1 MSSSLVNSVVA
12 FCRALRGRGVPVTA
26 AESLDAVRAMVNVDV
41 SDREDVR
48 LSLRAVL
55 AASQHDLA
63 IFDELFDIF
72 WHARGAVDAM
82 PGRSHVRSARPPNV
96 DASAAHISLEN
107 WMRKSDSSKEV
118 VPVRQASSLDASAQR
133 DLAHLA
139 DGEQQEI
146 DRLARRIARRMALK
160 PSRRWRVRSRGR
172 RIDLRRTMR
181 ALLRTGG
188 DAALLARRDRIIR
201 RTRLVVL
208 CDVSGSMELY
218 ARLLLRFVHA
228 LQNAFARVET
238 FVFSTRLT
246 RVTPLFRRAS
256 YSQALT
262 AMGERV
268 RDYSGGTKIGTALA
282 AFADGWPELLDSR
295 TVVLVLSDGWDTGD
309 PRTVD
314 DALQRIARRAGRVV
328 WLNPLMGSPDFSP
341 ATRAMRAALPHVD
354 VLASAH
360 NVESLQ
366 ALARHLVL

>member
-1 MSSSLVNSVVA
+1 MSSSLVRSVVA
-12 FCRALRGRGVPVTA
+12 FCRALRARGVPVTA
-26 AESLDAVRAMVNVDV
+26 AESLDAVRAVVAIDV

-48 LSLRAVL
+48 SALRAVL
-55 AASQHDLA
+55 ATSHQDLA
-63 IFDELFDIF
+63 IFDELFAAF
-72 WHARGAVDAM
+72 WHTGSSQNAV
-82 PGRSHVRSARPPNV
+82 PGRSHVRSTRPPNADSQQSRV
-96 DASAAHISLEN
+96 SLEN
-107 WMRKSDSSKEV
+107 WMRKGDSSDDV
-118 VPVRQASSLDASAQR
+118 VQVRQASTLEASAQR
-133 DLAHLA
+133 DLANLTSG
-139 DGEQQEI
+139 DEQEMN
-146 DRLARRIARRMALK
+146 RLARRIARRMALK
-160 PSRRWRVRSRGR
+160 PSRRWRARPRGK

-188 DAALLARRDRIIR
+188 DAAVLARRERIIR

-246 RVTPLFRRAS
+246 RVTPFFRRAS
-256 YSQALT
+256 YSHALA

-268 RDYSGGTKIGTALA
+268 RDFSGGTKIGESLV

-295 TVVLVLSDGWDTGD
+295 TVVLVLSDGWDTGE
-309 PRTVD
+309 PRMVD
-314 DALQRIARRAGRVV
+314 DALRLIARRAGRVV

-341 ATRAMRAALPHVD
+341 ETRAMRAAMPHVD

>member
-1 MSSSLVNSVVA
+1 MSSNLVRGVVA
-12 FCRALRGRGVPVTA
+12 FCRALRARGVPVTA
-26 AESLDAVRAMVNVDV
+26 AESLDAVRALVAVDV

-48 LSLRAVL
+48 TGLRAVL
-55 AASQHDLA
+55 ATSQQDLA
-63 IFDELFDIF
+63 IFDELFDDF
-72 WHARGAVDAM
+72 WHARSGPEAI
-82 PGRSHVRSARPPNV
+82 PGRSHVRSTRPPNA
-96 DASAAHISLEN
+96 DAQQSRVSLEN
-107 WMRKSDSSKEV
+107 WMRTGNASDDIV
-118 VPVRQASSLDASAQR
+118 QVRQASTLEASAQR
-133 DLAHLA
+133 DLANLA
-139 DGEQQEI
+139 GDQEDI
-146 DRLARRIARRMALK
+146 ERLARRIARRMALK
-160 PSRRWRVRSRGR
+160 PSRRWRVRRRGR

-181 ALLRTGG
+181 SLLRTGG
-188 DAALLARRDRIIR
+188 DAAVLARRERIVR

-246 RVTPLFRRAS
+246 RVTPFFRRAS
-256 YSQALT
+256 YAQALGS
-262 AMGERV
+262 MGERV
-268 RDYSGGTKIGTALA
+268 RDFSGGTKIGESLVG
-282 AFADGWPELLDSR
+282 FADGWPELLDSR
-295 TVVLVLSDGWDTGD
+295 TVVLVLSDGWDTGE
-309 PRTVD
+309 PRMVD

-341 ATRAMRAALPHVD
+341 ETRAMRAAMPHVD

>member
-1 MSSSLVNSVVA
+1 MSSSLVRSVVA
-12 FCRALRGRGVPVTA
+12 FCRALRARDVPVTA
-26 AESLDAVRAMVNVDV
+26 AESLDAVRAVVAVDV

-48 LSLRAVL
+48 AALRAVL
-55 AASQHDLA
+55 ATSHQDLA
-63 IFDELFDIF
+63 IFDELFDAF
-72 WHARGAVDAM
+72 WHTRSGAEAI
-82 PGRSHVRSARPPNV
+82 PGLSHVRSTRPPNA
-96 DASAAHISLEN
+96 DSQQSRISLEN
-107 WMRKSDSSKEV
+107 WMRKGASSDDV
-118 VPVRQASSLDASAQR
+118 VQVRQASTLEASAQR
-133 DLAHLA
+133 NLVNLAA
-139 DGEQQEI
+139 GDQQDIE
-146 DRLARRIARRMALK
+146 RLARRIARRMALK
-160 PSRRWRVRSRGR
+160 RSRRWRVRARGR

-188 DAALLARRDRIIR
+188 DFATLARRDRIVR

-246 RVTPLFRRAS
+246 RVTHLFHRAS
-256 YSQALT
+256 YLQALS
-262 AMGERV
+262 AMGEQV
-268 RDYSGGTKIGTALA
+268 RDYSGGTRIGEALI
-282 AFADGWPELLDSR
+282 AFADGWPELLNSR

-309 PRTVD
+309 PRMVD
-314 DALQRIARRAGRVV
+314 ASLQRIARRAGRVV

-341 ATRAMRAALPHVD
+341 ETRAMRAALPHVD

-360 NVESLQ
+360 NVVSLQ